1 MKLRNIIFGL
11 FASAAV
17 LVSCNPDE
25 EFLGP
30 ASLKAN
36 VTTLNVGADAGS
48 TATFLIKA
56 TRDWSIA
63 LSGDAAENLTVS
75 PSQGSGSGEEI
86 TITVTAKAANEMR
99 AKFANL
105 TITSGNLTPVT
116 VTVTNEGKI
125 TGPYTIAELRAY
137 PIGTTLPSGA
147 TLEAVVLNDVNLKN
161 FSQQSIY
168 VQDATGGI
176 TLRIAEYGAYTYAR
190 GSKLTVDLEGTTTD
204 EWGGVRQLNNVK
216 KSGITETVSET
227 APTPIEATVEDF
239 LANKYEGQYIALS
252 KVQFVST
259 ELEKNFVEPKDE
271 KKPDEYGTTSIKFEV
286 EGYDNIFIVY
296 SYCYGSQDETYPLA
310 SAAVPDGS
318 GTLKGIA
325 SRYIDDNKNVTY
337 QIVLTGEADYSG
349 LTGERFV
356 PASYIEINKTSEALP
371 PVAGK
376 YPLEITS
383 SMDWTIEENAEWLTL
398 DKSSGSGSDK
408 VEITFDAYDSTE
420 PREATVV
427 VKGDG
432 VEKTLTLTQK
442 AGEVLTIEQ
451 FEAKEN
457 GDPTYYRIRGKI
469 VKIDDPEKGR
479 IYINDGT
486 GDTQF
491 YVAGVKVDKY
501 STTDDF
507 ATLGLKLGDEITVE
521 GTKGQ
526 NSGGTKNRALNAYY
540 ISHVAAPEVQV
551 STVAQINASEKGTIV
566 KAEGTVVAKSKKGFM
581 LADANKD
588 AIYVNVNDIP
598 DVEVGNKVTVEGAKD
613 SYYGTHRISSPEFV
627 VTDNTTA
634 APAHPDLNEL
644 ADAVAV
650 DALKTYDNAWDGTD
664 YVEVKYFKV
673 TGTLG
678 NSVYVNVGE
687 AERSFKIE
695 NSFESYSDLNGKTV
709 TLTGYIYGYNTNSKY
724 FQVMA
729 TSVVFENYLIAAD
742 VEVVATATSAKIAVK
757 SNTSWSISGT
767 SDWASLGATSGTGN
781 QEVEVTFEAYAATDV
796 DRTATFTL
804 QAEGLEPVTVT
815 LTQKKGAAEVVGG
828 AVVYGFECTK
838 QTGKTSYVTEF
849 QLDLNNIGWTLYGI
863 NGGSWDAKW
872 RIGGKSLDSASLY
885 MYTTAA
891 IADNVGKIV
900 LYTNGISDSITVNSI
915 TLTVHSTAED
925 AVSGTNP
932 VATLQNT
939 DTDWAKGVLKN
950 VEFAKADSA
959 DWSGKYYRIVFNITN
974 TSTSN
979 RGIDLLSVEFR
990 SAEE

>member
-11 FASAAV
+11 FASVAV

-86 TITVTAKAANEMR
+86 AITVTAEAANEMR

-176 TLRIAEYGAYTYAR
+176 TLRLAEYGAYTYAR
-190 GSKLTVDLEGTTTD
+190 GSKLTVDLEGTTTA
-204 EWGGVRQLNNVK
+204 EYGGVRQLNNVK
-216 KSGITETVSET
+216 KSGIAETASET

-271 KKPDEYGTTSIKFEV
+271 KEPDKYGTTSIKFEV

-310 SAAVPDGS
+310 SAPVPDGS
-318 GTLKGIA
+318 GILKGIA
-325 SRYIDDNKNVTY
+325 SRYVDDDENVTY

-356 PASYIEINKTSEALP
+356 PASYIDINKTSEALP

-383 SMDWTIEENAEWLTL
+383 SMDWTIEENADWLTL

-678 NSVYVNVGE
+678 NSVFVNVGE

-695 NSFESYSDLNGKTV
+695 NSFDSYSGLNGQTV

-742 VEVVATATSAKIAVK
+742 VEVAATATSAKIAVK

-815 LTQKKGAAEVVGG
+815 LTQKKVA
-828 AVVYGFECTK
+828 AVVNGVTDVLDYAFAGMP
-838 QTGKTSYVTEF
+838 GTSSY
-849 QLDLNNIGWTLYGI
+849 
-863 NGGSWDAKW
+863 
-872 RIGGKSLDSASLY
+872 
-885 MYTTAA
+885 
-891 IADNVGKIV
+891 
-900 LYTNGISDSITVNSI
+900 
-915 TLTVHSTAED
+915 
-925 AVSGTNP
+925 
-932 VATLQNT
+932 
-939 DTDWAKGVLKN
+939 
-950 VEFAKADSA
+950 A
-959 DWSGKYYRIVFNITN
+959 DWSKESSVSGAGYSGNNCQLGENSVKFLQFRSSGNSGIVTTKSGGKVKKVIVCWTGSDKTNTASRSLDVYVSNTAYSAVSDLYDVNKAGTNVGSSVFNTAGQV
-974 TSTSN
+974 TE
-979 RGIDLLSVEFR
+979 IDIEGEYSFVGLR
-990 SAEE
+990 SKDGAIYISSIKIVWE